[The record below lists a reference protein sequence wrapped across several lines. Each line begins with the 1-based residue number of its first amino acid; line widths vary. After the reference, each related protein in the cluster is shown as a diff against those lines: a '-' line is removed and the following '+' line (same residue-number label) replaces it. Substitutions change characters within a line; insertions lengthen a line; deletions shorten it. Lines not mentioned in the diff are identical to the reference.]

1 MGESMGLTNDDTAST
16 TRRGLLAGAGA
27 AGVAVT
33 LAACGTASNSGSTG
47 TTSTGGAAGGGGG
60 DPIKAA
66 DIPVNGGKIF
76 QNTDTVV
83 TQPASGEFKAFSATC
98 THMGCT
104 VGSVENNVIHCPCH
118 GSAYNASDGSVKN
131 GPATKGLTPKT
142 VTVSGDSLTVS

>member
-1 MGESMGLTNDDTAST
+1 
-16 TRRGLLAGAGA
+16 
-27 AGVAVT
+27 
-33 LAACGTASNSGSTG
+33 GSTG
-47 TTSTGGAAGGGGG
+47 TTTTTGGAAGGGGG
-60 DPIKAA
+60 GDPIKSA
-66 DIPVNGGKIF
+66 DIPVKGGKIF

-118 GSAYNASDGSVKN
+118 GSAYNATDGSVKN